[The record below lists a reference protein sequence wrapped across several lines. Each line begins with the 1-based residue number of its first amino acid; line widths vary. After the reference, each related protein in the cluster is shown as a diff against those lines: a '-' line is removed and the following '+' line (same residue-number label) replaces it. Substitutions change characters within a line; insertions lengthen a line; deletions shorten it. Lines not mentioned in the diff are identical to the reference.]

1 LKNLTTAGRGS
12 AAGGY
17 PAELG
22 GAGGFGGDLRDDQVS
37 LSGVAGGAGAAM
49 LLPPPG
55 SGYEQQLNAIKGLLA
70 EDTGRVAQVVKEWIN
85 ADE

>member
-1 LKNLTTAGRGS
+1 
-12 AAGGY
+12 
-17 PAELG
+17 
-22 GAGGFGGDLRDDQVS
+22 
-37 LSGVAGGAGAAM
+37 M

-55 SGYEQQLNAIKGLLA
+55 SGYEQQLSAIKGLLA

>member
-1 LKNLTTAGRGS
+1 MD
-12 AAGGY
+12 
-17 PAELG
+17 E
-22 GAGGFGGDLRDDQVS
+22 DLRDDRVS
-37 LSGVAGGAGAAM
+37 LSGPAGSAAV

-55 SGYEQQLNAIKGLLA
+55 AGYEQQLNAIKGLLA